1 MLSRRTFALGLM
13 TQAAGLLP
21 GELSAQEGMFLT
33 EATAPAAVFPQAT
46 AFERTVVP
54 STPEL
59 RAQMQTQL
67 GTLRPSLWE
76 AEYIIFTAKQREML
90 LGYGVIVEEIGKS
103 LPITF
108 IVGVRPDGKVAEVA
122 VMAYREPYGG
132 EVRYPRFLAQYAGK
146 TLRDPLLPYRDI
158 HNITGA
164 TLSCQS
170 IGQGVRKA
178 LALVHVLFPKER
190 GS

>member
-1 MLSRRTFALGLM
+1 MHATGGL
-13 TQAAGLLP
+13 AG
-21 GELSAQEGMFLT
+21 EAYAQEGMFLT
-33 EATAPAAVFPQAT
+33 EVTAPAAVFPQAT
-46 AFERTVVP
+46 TFERTVVP
-54 STPEL
+54 ATPEL
-59 RAQMQTQL
+59 RAQIQARL
-67 GTLRPSLWE
+67 GTLHPSLWE
-76 AEYIIFTAKQREML
+76 AEYIIFTAKQRERL

-103 LPITF
+103 RPITF

-132 EVRYPRFLAQYAGK
+132 EVRYPRFLAQYTGK

-178 LALVHVLFPKER
+178 LALVQVLFPKER

>member
-1 MLSRRTFALGLM
+1 
-13 TQAAGLLP
+13 
-21 GELSAQEGMFLT
+21 
-33 EATAPAAVFPQAT
+33 
-46 AFERTVVP
+46 VP

-59 RAQMQTQL
+59 RAQLQTHL
-67 GTLRPSLWE
+67 GALRPSLWE
-76 AEYIIFTAKQREML
+76 EEYVIFTAKQKAML
-90 LGYGVIVEEIGKS
+90 LGYGVIVEEIGKHQ
-103 LPITF
+103 PITF

-122 VMAYREPYGG
+122 IMAYREPYGG
-132 EVRYPRFLAQYAGK
+132 EVRYPRFLVQYTGK

-178 LALVHVLFPKER
+178 LALVHVLFLKER
-190 GS
+190 GA

>member
-1 MLSRRTFALGLM
+1 M
-13 TQAAGLLP
+13 THAAGLLA
-21 GELSAQEGMFLT
+21 GELYAQEGMFLT
-33 EATAPAAVFPQAT
+33 EATAPAAVFAQAT
-46 AFERTVVP
+46 GFERTVVP

-59 RAQMQTQL
+59 RAQVQAQL

-76 AEYIIFTAKQREML
+76 TEYVIFTAKQRDKL

-103 LPITF
+103 RPITF

-122 VMAYREPYGG
+122 IMAYREPYGG

-146 TLRDPLLPYRDI
+146 TLRDPLLPSRDI

-178 LALVHVLFPKER
+178 LALVHVLFLKEG

>member
-1 MLSRRTFALGLM
+1 
-13 TQAAGLLP
+13 
-21 GELSAQEGMFLT
+21 
-33 EATAPAAVFPQAT
+33 
-46 AFERTVVP
+46 
-54 STPEL
+54 
-59 RAQMQTQL
+59 MQTQL

-76 AEYIIFTAKQREML
+76 VEYIIFTAKQREML

>member
-1 MLSRRTFALGLM
+1 MLSRRAFTRSLIVH
-13 TQAAGLLP
+13 AAAILP
-21 GELSAQEGMFLT
+21 GELWAQEGQFLT

-46 AFERTVVP
+46 TFERTVVP
-54 STPEL
+54 ATAEL
-59 RAQMQTQL
+59 RAQVQARL

-76 AEYIIFTAKQREML
+76 EAYVVFMAKQGDRF
-90 LGYGVIVEEIGKS
+90 LGYGVIVEEIGKHQ
-103 LPITF
+103 PITF
-108 IVGVRPDGKVAEVA
+108 IVGVRPDGQVAEVA
-122 VMAYREPYGG
+122 IMAYREPYGG
-132 EVRYPRFLAQYAGK
+132 DVRYKRFLAQYAGK

-178 LALVHVLFPKER
+178 LALVQVLFLKEK
-190 GS
+190 GW

>member
-13 TQAAGLLP
+13 THAVGILP
-21 GELSAQEGMFLT
+21 GELYAQEGMFLT

-46 AFERTVVP
+46 SFERTIV
-54 STPEL
+54 SATPEL
-59 RAQMQTQL
+59 RAQIQTQL

-76 AEYIIFTAKQREML
+76 TAYIIFTAKQRETL
-90 LGYGVIVEEIGKS
+90 LGYGVIVEEIGKHQ
-103 LPITF
+103 PITF
-108 IVGVRPDGKVAEVA
+108 IVGVRADGKVAEVA
-122 VMAYREPYGG
+122 IMAYREPYGG
-132 EVRYPRFLAQYAGK
+132 EVRYPRFLAQYTGK

-178 LALVHVLFPKER
+178 LALVHVLFLKER

>member
-1 MLSRRTFALGLM
+1 M

-21 GELSAQEGMFLT
+21 GELSAQEGRFLT

-46 AFERTVVP
+46 AFAHTVVP

-59 RAQMQTQL
+59 RAHMQTQL

-76 AEYIIFTAKQREML
+76 AEYIIFTAKQRETL

-108 IVGVRPDGKVAEVA
+108 MVGVRPDGKVAEVA

-132 EVRYPRFLAQYAGK
+132 EVRYPRFLAQYTGK

-178 LALVHVLFPKER
+178 LALVHVLFQKE
-190 GS
+190 

>member
-1 MLSRRTFALGLM
+1 VLSRRAFALGLM
-13 TQAAGLLP
+13 THAAGLLP
-21 GELSAQEGMFLT
+21 SEVQAQEGVFLT
-33 EATAPAAVFPQAT
+33 EAAAPAAVFPRAT
-46 AFERTVVP
+46 DFERTIVP

-59 RAQMQTQL
+59 RAQIQTRL
-67 GTLRPSLWE
+67 GALRPSLWE
-76 AEYIIFTAKQREML
+76 EEYVIFTAKHRAML
-90 LGYGVIVEEIGKS
+90 LGYGVIVEEIGKHQ
-103 LPITF
+103 PITF

-122 VMAYREPYGG
+122 IMAYREPYGG
-132 EVRYPRFLAQYAGK
+132 EVRYPRFLAQYTGK

-178 LALVHVLFPKER
+178 LALVHVLFLKEG

>member
-1 MLSRRTFALGLM
+1 MVLKGDNHVTDLRIVFVTSHLPRHCGIATF
-13 TQAAGLLP
+13 
-21 GELSAQEGMFLT
+21 SADVM
-33 EATAPAAVFPQAT
+33 AAV
-46 AFERTVVP
+46 
-54 STPEL
+54 
-59 RAQMQTQL
+59 RAAD
-67 GTLRPSLWE
+67 PH
-76 AEYIIFTAKQREML
+76 
-90 LGYGVIVEEIGKS
+90 
-103 LPITF
+103 
-108 IVGVRPDGKVAEVA
+108 VRCRVAAIDEPNEV
-122 VMAYREPYGG
+122 RPYGG